1 MRIKK
6 FLAIILIAVLT
17 LSQSIVLAAAE
28 PAAGPVFEVG
38 VEAATA
44 TPISLSPVLINKGDK
59 VSVKLNIKK
68 NDGISIASMY
78 LEYDSSLFGVEKSDI
93 KPAGLDDSF
102 VFGSNIDNNGV
113 KLYIY
118 TTSVDTYYTGELCEI
133 TFTAKAG
140 CSDASS
146 ELFHLRKAG
155 QGKPITNTN
164 FDNVELNSNAVNV
177 LVHKITKDGIVTAPT
192 CTADG
197 YTTYTCDD
205 CGAEIKTDTVKALGH
220 AYDNGVVTTAS
231 TCTDKGVKTFTCTRT
246 GCTDSYTEEVAA
258 LGHDLVSH
266 EAKAPTCTE
275 IGWDAYDTCSRCD
288 YTTYVE
294 KAALGHDLVNHEAK
308 APTCTEIGWDAYD
321 TCSRCDYTT
330 YVEKAALGH
339 DIVNHEAKAPTCTE
353 IGWDTYDT
361 CSRCDYTTYNEIKA
375 TGHDYGDATCTQ
387 AATCKICGAT
397 SGTAIGHKWDD
408 GVVTTAPTCTAKGVK
423 TFTCTRANC
432 GATYTEDIDMFDH
445 EMPDAYTTNNNSTHS
460 KKCANCDYT
469 ETADCAYTDVVTAPT
484 CTEKGY
490 TTHTCNVC
498 GYSYVDTY
506 VDALGHAYDNGVVTT
521 EPTCTEK
528 GVKTFTCTRTGCTA
542 SYTEEVAAK
551 GHTDG
556 TAEKTNVVEAKCTTE
571 GSYDLVTKCT
581 VCGEVTKTEH
591 KTVAATGHKEETIPG
606 TPATCVDK
614 GISDGVKC
622 SVCGEIIKAQT
633 ETDALGHSFG
643 EWKTTIAPTYTSTGE
658 AMRTCTRCGETETK
672 VLPAYD
678 EADDYLEI
686 IAPATI
692 SAGSEVT
699 FKAVRMPADI
709 EMDDVTWTSS
719 DESIISYYNGKFY
732 TLGEGTVTLTAV
744 TADGKLKAT
753 KTVTVSAPGRDVRII
768 KFVNINKMDYTVAGF
783 YKVYNNG
790 AIYWSRNSDC
800 PFTVY
805 TYTNFNYPTY
815 IVYIDGQKVEADA
828 NGVYHIPAGT
838 KNVIVT
844 IAGAAVE
851 TETDDDGN
859 TTGRKLSF
867 WELIVRFFKK
877 LFSIF
882 KK

>member
-164 FDNVELNSNAVNV
+164 FDDVELNSNAVNV

-220 AYDNGVVTTAS
+220 SYDNGVVTTAS

-294 KAALGHDLVNHEAK
+294 KAALGHDLVSHEAK

-321 TCSRCDYTT
+321 TCSRCDYNT
-330 YVEKAALGH
+330 YK
-339 DIVNHEAKAPTCTE
+339 
-353 IGWDTYDT
+353 
-361 CSRCDYTTYNEIKA
+361 EIKA
-375 TGHDYGDATCTQ
+375 NGHDYGDATCTQ
-387 AATCKICGAT
+387 AATCKTCGAT
-397 SGTAIGHKWDD
+397 SGTAIGHKWND

-423 TFTCTRANC
+423 TYTCTRDNC
-432 GATYTEDIDMFDH
+432 GATYTEDIDMLAH
-445 EMPDAYTTNNNSTHS
+445 EMPDAYTTNNDGTHS
-460 KKCANCDYT
+460 KKCANST
-469 ETADCAYTDVVTAPT
+469 TQRQPTA
-484 CTEKGY
+484 
-490 TTHTCNVC
+490 HT
-498 GYSYVDTY
+498 
-506 VDALGHAYDNGVVTT
+506 
-521 EPTCTEK
+521 
-528 GVKTFTCTRTGCTA
+528 
-542 SYTEEVAAK
+542 
-551 GHTDG
+551 
-556 TAEKTNVVEAKCTTE
+556 
-571 GSYDLVTKCT
+571 
-581 VCGEVTKTEH
+581 
-591 KTVAATGHKEETIPG
+591 
-606 TPATCVDK
+606 
-614 GISDGVKC
+614 
-622 SVCGEIIKAQT
+622 
-633 ETDALGHSFG
+633 
-643 EWKTTIAPTYTSTGE
+643 
-658 AMRTCTRCGETETK
+658 
-672 VLPAYD
+672 
-678 EADDYLEI
+678 
-686 IAPATI
+686 
-692 SAGSEVT
+692 
-699 FKAVRMPADI
+699 RM
-709 EMDDVTWTSS
+709 
-719 DESIISYYNGKFY
+719 
-732 TLGEGTVTLTAV
+732 L
-744 TADGKLKAT
+744 
-753 KTVTVSAPGRDVRII
+753 
-768 KFVNINKMDYTVAGF
+768 
-783 YKVYNNG
+783 
-790 AIYWSRNSDC
+790 
-800 PFTVY
+800 
-805 TYTNFNYPTY
+805 
-815 IVYIDGQKVEADA
+815 
-828 NGVYHIPAGT
+828 
-838 KNVIVT
+838 
-844 IAGAAVE
+844 
-851 TETDDDGN
+851 
-859 TTGRKLSF
+859 
-867 WELIVRFFKK
+867 
-877 LFSIF
+877 
-882 KK
+882 